1 MLGTPAGTA
10 VSLGRACT
18 SGMTSPPPAVT
29 PAAQCSSVDAQER
42 CTFSTAAAGNPF
54 ARPRSDAAAAPK
66 ATYCAAP
73 RPYGAGVHEASPEEK
88 TVDLTGDD
96 DVM

>member
-10 VSLGRACT
+10 VSSGRACA
-18 SGMTSPPPAVT
+18 SSMTSPPPAG
-29 PAAQCSSVDAQER
+29 AVDAQER
-42 CTFSTAAAGNPF
+42 CTFSTTAAGNPF
-54 ARPRSDAAAAPK
+54 ARHRSDAAGAPK
-66 ATYCAAP
+66 ATYSAAL
-73 RPYGAGVHEASPEEK
+73 RPYGAGVHEASAEEK